1 MSELKA
7 NLPKGK
13 QTVLGWHGTQMNTEL
28 FSPMDMTTLFNEG
41 FSMMRGPVRELYDL
55 SASGNASKTRCT
67 DLRK

>member
-1 MSELKA
+1 MSEFKA

-28 FSPMDMTTLFNEG
+28 FYAMDMVPLFNEV
-41 FSMMRGPVRELYDL
+41 FSMMSGPVRELYDL
-55 SASGNASKTRCT
+55 SASGSASKTRCT